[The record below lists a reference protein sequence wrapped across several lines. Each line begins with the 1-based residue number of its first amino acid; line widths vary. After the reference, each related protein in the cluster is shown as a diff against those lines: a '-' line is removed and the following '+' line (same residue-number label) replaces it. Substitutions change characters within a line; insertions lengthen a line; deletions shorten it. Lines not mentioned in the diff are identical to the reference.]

1 LHTILA
7 AANML
12 DTTDRLACNRY
23 RIAYG
28 LAARLLE
35 MSRFDHSYGRD
46 FARGVEP
53 DGKREEVV
61 RQCPAIPRDLVD
73 LAVDDVMLGRRPRW

>member
-1 LHTILA
+1 
-7 AANML
+7 MSDL
-12 DTTDRLACNRY
+12 DGAEGNPY

-46 FARGVEP
+46 FAAGVEP
-53 DGKREEVV
+53 DAIRAEVR
-61 RQCPAIPRDLVD
+61 RQCPAIAAELVD
-73 LAVDDVMLGRRPRW
+73 QAVDDATRGRTPRW

>member
-1 LHTILA
+1 MDT
-7 AANML
+7 L
-12 DTTDRLACNRY
+12 DASEGNPY

-53 DGKREEVV
+53 EQIRAEVLN
-61 RQCPAIPRDLVD
+61 QCPTLPPELVE
-73 LAVDDVMLGRRPRW
+73 LAVDDAMAGRQPRW